1 MFFVPSAVNRAQM
14 WLVQPV
20 CNTRGTHKETM
31 RRQAAPGT
39 PDGILM
45 SGVSSPLS
53 DSRSDALMPS
63 HLFVRLQG
71 RDSARQTK
79 RFHLLTVGVDRGTRF
94 RKGVRCSGLV
104 ESQDVAS
111 FR

>member
-20 CNTRGTHKETM
+20 CDTRGTHKETM

-63 HLFVRLQG
+63 KCTLPTFSYASKAAIPHVKP
-71 RDSARQTK
+71 RDFIS
-79 RFHLLTVGVDRGTRF
+79 
-94 RKGVRCSGLV
+94 
-104 ESQDVAS
+104 
-111 FR
+111 